1 MDKSKVV
8 GEGSPTEK
16 YSCGECLESFKTT
29 LNLQLHQL
37 RAHGKGRL
45 FCCDDCEFKTPRKKD
60 LQSITFVHEQLANG
74 DLATKRSRV
83 ALSRSHDFEARQD
96 PIRSSR
102 VFLQPLRLQVLGQ
115 KPLHGT
121 HDKTFG

>member
-60 LQSITFVHEQLANG
+60 LQSMFPQEYLTDD
-74 DLATKRSRV
+74 DLAMNQSRV
-83 ALSRSHDFEARQD
+83 AHSRSHDFEARQD